1 MTDRIDLSKGLTLT
15 DDERAGLHK
24 ALADLDAA
32 TGEAERRVIVV
43 TALHIVQKGIGFLPI
58 PATVAAILSGAIDLA
73 LTAVAP

>member
-1 MTDRIDLSKGLTLT
+1 MTDISNGVVLS
-15 DDERAGLHK
+15 DEERAGLHK

-32 TGEAERRVIVV
+32 TSEAERRVIVV
-43 TALHIVQKGIGFLPI
+43 TALRVVQKGVAFLPI